1 MIKKCGFSIPVILTV
16 VLMIGACS
24 PTSKIL
30 TTPTSM
36 PVDAPSDVKP
46 ASTPADVAPAGPTAS
61 KAAGPSSAISGEHLA
76 DGELGISSYPPNAEV
91 YLVPAT
97 VDVYDLELDDVVRP
111 ENLIGAAPLT
121 YELSPG
127 MYYLVTVFTPD
138 LFAAIG
144 YDLPSVSDPTYNDA
158 FPFDGN
164 LSQSM
169 SFIGGEEIGRISKI
183 YRLNKDA
190 GRSETLISI
199 ALPLPEKQRG
209 QQKPVLYPTF
219 ATVEALPTGYTF
231 DAAVVGRA
239 IQDNLDK
246 YDLAAIVGPAMVDEM
261 VEVLLR
267 VGKVKLDTNDVD
279 LIIYMQGTDTGN
291 FSIVV
296 YGR

>member
-1 MIKKCGFSIPVILTV
+1 
-16 VLMIGACS
+16 
-24 PTSKIL
+24 
-30 TTPTSM
+30 
-36 PVDAPSDVKP
+36 
-46 ASTPADVAPAGPTAS
+46 
-61 KAAGPSSAISGEHLA
+61 
-76 DGELGISSYPPNAEV
+76 
-91 YLVPAT
+91 VPAT
-97 VDVYDLELDDVVRP
+97 VDVYDLDLEDVLHVD
-111 ENLIGAAPLT
+111 NLLGTAPLT

-127 MYYLVTVFTPD
+127 MYYVITVFTPD

-199 ALPLPEKQRG
+199 ALPLPETQRE

-219 ATVEALPTGYTF
+219 ATVEALPIEYTF

-239 IQDNLDK
+239 IEDNLNK
-246 YDLAAIVGPAMVDEM
+246 YNLTAIVGPTMVDEM

-267 VGKVKLDTNDVD
+267 VGKVKLDTDDVD